1 MNILVWPTVLTGVSD
16 LGALLSL
23 TRQSHSQF
31 ISVSIGNNFLKSIVY
46 LRELKMM
53 SLMTRTNTVTTID
66 AQTFSNLHPSL
77 PLEDEGVGGWMSIP
91 ELDLRLFT

>member
-1 MNILVWPTVLTGVSD
+1 
-16 LGALLSL
+16 
-23 TRQSHSQF
+23 
-31 ISVSIGNNFLKSIVY
+31 
-46 LRELKMM
+46 MM

-91 ELDLRLFT
+91 ELDEFRLLTLT